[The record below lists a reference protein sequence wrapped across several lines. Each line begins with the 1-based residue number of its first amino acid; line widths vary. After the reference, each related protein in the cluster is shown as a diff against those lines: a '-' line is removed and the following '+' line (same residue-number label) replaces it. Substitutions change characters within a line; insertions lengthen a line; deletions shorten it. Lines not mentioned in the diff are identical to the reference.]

1 MEKICLN
8 CGLDDPQ
15 RSGYCDGLCWEA
27 GNSGWPR
34 KGYKWPKSYEKEEE
48 EEEEEEEEAVVIPD
62 LLEDILEEEEASA
75 SKSVESS
82 AAA

>member
-48 EEEEEEEEAVVIPD
+48 EEEEEEEAVVIPD